1 MVQIMSENEIL
12 KLGQDTFRQQAD
24 ELMKIG
30 SELGPSFIDA
40 VNALYAC
47 DGRAIIT
54 GLGKSGIIARKL
66 AATLT
71 STGTP
76 SHFIHPVEA
85 IHGDLGIVRSG
96 DVMISISRSGNNPE
110 VTGLVALGKHF
121 DMKLIAITG
130 NPNSQLAAASDI
142 VLNSGVTREACPL
155 NLTPTT
161 STTAALVMGDA
172 LAIALLNLRQF
183 KPEDF
188 AAFHPGGVLG
198 KSLLMRVDDL
208 MHKNDELPI
217 ITDDL
222 KLRDALSVIVDKNL
236 GAVCVVDTNGKLVGV
251 CVDGDVKRL
260 VLASDKALDT
270 PLKDI
275 ISTSPSTIKPDAMI
289 ATALRIMESR
299 EAGPITSLVVINDD
313 NEPVGL
319 LHIHDILRSGIY

>member
-1 MVQIMSENEIL
+1 MSNKEIL
-12 KLGQDTFRQQAD
+12 KLGQETFIQQAD
-24 ELMKIG
+24 ELHKLADG
-30 SELGPSFIDA
+30 LGQSFVDA
-40 VNALYAC
+40 VNALYKC
-47 DGRAIIT
+47 EGRAIIT

-96 DVMISISRSGNNPE
+96 DVMVAISRSGNNPE
-110 VTGLVALGKHF
+110 VTGLVALGRHF
-121 DMKLIAITG
+121 NMTLIAITG
-130 NPNSQLAAASDI
+130 NPDSQLASASDV
-142 VLNSGVTREACPL
+142 VLNCSVTREACPL

-161 STTAALVMGDA
+161 STTAALVTGDA
-172 LAIALLNLRQF
+172 LAVALLKLRQF

-198 KSLLMRVDDL
+198 KSLLLRVSDL
-208 MHKNDELPI
+208 MHKG
-217 ITDDL
+217 DDL
-222 KLRDALSVIVDKNL
+222 PVISVDVKLRDALEVIIDKKL
-236 GAVCVVDTNGKLVGV
+236 GAVCVTDSSGKLVGV

-260 VLASDKALDT
+260 VLANNNALDL
-270 PLKDI
+270 PLDELM
-275 ISTSPSTIKPDAMI
+275 STSPSTIKPDELV

-299 EAGPITSLVVINDD
+299 EAGPITSLVVVNDA
-313 NEPVGL
+313 NEPVGI

>member
-1 MVQIMSENEIL
+1 MSSKEIL
-12 KLGQDTFRQQAD
+12 KLGQETFSQQAE
-24 ELMKIG
+24 ELHRL
-30 SELGPSFIDA
+30 SEGLGQSFVDA
-40 VNALYAC
+40 VNALYKC
-47 DGRAIIT
+47 EGRAIIT

-96 DVMISISRSGNNPE
+96 DVMVAISRSGNNPE
-110 VTGLVALGKHF
+110 VTGLVALGRHF
-121 DMKLIAITG
+121 NMTLIAITG
-130 NPNSQLAAASDI
+130 NPDSQLAAASDI
-142 VLNSGVTREACPL
+142 VLNCAVSREACPL

-161 STTAALVMGDA
+161 STTAALVTGDA
-172 LAIALLNLRQF
+172 LAVALLKLRQF

-198 KSLLMRVDDL
+198 KSLLLSVSDL
-208 MHKNDELPI
+208 MHKG
-217 ITDDL
+217 DDL
-222 KLRDALSVIVDKNL
+222 PVISVDVKLRDALEVIIDKKL
-236 GAVCVVDTNGKLVGV
+236 GTVCVTDSSGKLVGI

-260 VLASDKALDT
+260 ILANNNALDL
-270 PLKDI
+270 PLSELM
-275 ISTSPSTIKPDAMI
+275 STSPSTIKPDELV

-299 EAGPITSLVVINDD
+299 EAGPITSLVVVNEA
-313 NEPVGL
+313 NEPVGI